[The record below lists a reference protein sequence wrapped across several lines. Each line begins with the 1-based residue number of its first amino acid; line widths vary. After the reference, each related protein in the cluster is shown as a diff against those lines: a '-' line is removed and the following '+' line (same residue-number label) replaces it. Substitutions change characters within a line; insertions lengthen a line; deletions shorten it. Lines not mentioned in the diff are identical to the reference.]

1 MKRCLLSLLLL
12 TAVFAKTASA
22 KSTYELFNPNP
33 DKSDVIL
40 SMPCDGIMVFKKVYT
55 SNDTRKVKDKTF
67 VAGILDTTSPM
78 TQATNTRYIQ
88 GAFKDKKGYFYLIG
102 KYELL
107 KGQYDILTA
116 KDGKCPTLNKMS
128 RLPAVKISY
137 FDAINAAD
145 AFSRFIFTSKDLKKL
160 DIASAY
166 ARLATDEEWEFAA
179 RGGNLVTQSEFDAK
193 LPPMKDGELSDYAW
207 YQGSSSANG
216 KLQLAG
222 LKKPN
227 PLGLYDMLGNA
238 QEMTYEPFKAVRSG
252 RLLGLAGGICS
263 RGGSYLSAPSSI
275 SSASRTEKPLY
286 QGTKPLVAVDTSTR
300 FVLSSSVASDTKE
313 AKQINDDLKN
323 LGEDQKYN
331 NALSGEASSIAKL
344 NEKNQKDF
352 ENFQTLANNLKKE
365 NENLLS
371 ENNSIENR
379 VNQLKTVNDKLT
391 KLNESLSKSN
401 VELNTKLVSVQQK
414 IMQANSDREAMQENA
429 VTANL
434 RLGGFLCRNIDYEKS
449 SVDYFLNILKI
460 SKKQCDADKQRCKTY
475 EKLKSQYEQHEKLL
489 HSLLTYYGDTI
500 VNAETN
506 FSKELFKKQ
515 LADAKEAFGLMDGF
529 DRYVDLYLKH
539 LTSYSKQEKD
549 LKKNQQK
556 WLMQCSDN
564 K

>member
-1 MKRCLLSLLLL
+1 MKRCLLSIMLVG
-12 TAVFAKTASA
+12 AVFAKTASA
-22 KSTYELFNPNP
+22 DSANELFNPNP
-33 DKSDVIL
+33 DKSDVIV
-40 SMPCDGIMVFKKVYT
+40 SMPCNGIMVFKKVYT
-55 SNDTRKVKDKTF
+55 SNDTRKIKDKTF
-67 VAGILDTTSPM
+67 TAGILDTQSPM
-78 TQATNTRYIQ
+78 SQAVNTRYVQ
-88 GAFKDKKGYFYLIG
+88 GAFKDKKGYYYLIG

-107 KGQYDILTA
+107 KGQFDILMS

-137 FDAINAAD
+137 FDAVNAAD
-145 AFSRFIFTSKDLKKL
+145 AFSRFISTSNDLKKL
-160 DIASAY
+160 EIKSAY
-166 ARLATDEEWEFAA
+166 SRLATDEEWEFAA

-193 LPPMKDGELSDYAW
+193 LPPMTDGELSDYAW
-207 YQGSSSANG
+207 YQGATSANG

-227 PLGLYDMLGNA
+227 PLGLYDMFGNA
-238 QEMTYEPFKAVRSG
+238 QEMTVEPFRAVRAG
-252 RLLGLAGGICS
+252 RLLGQPGGICS
-263 RGGSYLSAPSSI
+263 RGGSYLSSPSSI

-286 QGTKPLVAVDTSTR
+286 QGAKPLVAADTSTR
-300 FVLSSSVASDTKE
+300 FVLSSSVAFDTKE

-323 LGEDQKYN
+323 LGEDHKYN

-344 NEKNQKDF
+344 NEKNQKAF
-352 ENFQTLANNLKKE
+352 EEYQLQALDLKKA
-365 NENLLS
+365 NEKLLS
-371 ENNSIENR
+371 ENSSIENR
-379 VNQLKTVNDKLT
+379 ANQLKSVNEKLT

-460 SKKQCDADKQRCKTY
+460 SKKQCDADKQRCRTY

-489 HSLLTYYGDTI
+489 KSLLTYYGDAI

-539 LTSYSKQEKD
+539 LSSYSKQEKD
-549 LKKNQQK
+549 LKKNQQN
-556 WLMQCSDN
+556 WLLQCSDN